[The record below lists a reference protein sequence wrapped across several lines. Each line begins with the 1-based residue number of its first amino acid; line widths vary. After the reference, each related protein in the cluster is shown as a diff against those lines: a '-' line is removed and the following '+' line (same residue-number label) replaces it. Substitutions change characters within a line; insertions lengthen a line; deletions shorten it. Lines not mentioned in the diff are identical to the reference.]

1 MILKHI
7 HFYAMFQMT
16 EENLLEAECDIL
28 VPQQPTKNK
37 SPLKMPTKSKQRYS
51 VTSSIYL
58 MIFNFWAVIWLLGF
72 QAWLLIREKGYP
84 SL

>member
-37 SPLKMPTKSKQRYS
+37 SPLKMP
-51 VTSSIYL
+51 
-58 MIFNFWAVIWLLGF
+58 
-72 QAWLLIREKGYP
+72 
-84 SL
+84 